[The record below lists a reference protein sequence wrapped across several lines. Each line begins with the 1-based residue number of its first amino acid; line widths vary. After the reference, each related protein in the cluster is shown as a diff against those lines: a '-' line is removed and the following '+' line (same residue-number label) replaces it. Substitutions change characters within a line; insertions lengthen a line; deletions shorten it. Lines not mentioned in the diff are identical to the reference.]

1 MGRGGKGRPLFQSDA
16 DRDVV
21 AIAWAKGGCKR
32 TSSELEAGAFMPTR
46 VGLGASAGRPAEMA
60 HSFNSC
66 LYVDSCISASLHMS
80 CTRTR

>member
-46 VGLGASAGRPAEMA
+46 VGLGASAGRPRA
-60 HSFNSC
+60 
-66 LYVDSCISASLHMS
+66 DSNGGARPAGRGAPHKIGVL
-80 CTRTR
+80 